1 MAITGKTRICGVIG
15 DPIEHSLSPTM
26 HNAAFKE
33 IGLDLVFLAFKVTPD
48 QVENAVKGVRSLNI
62 LGLNVTMPHKNK
74 IISYLDKLDPTAE
87 YLKSANTILN
97 ANGLLTGFN
106 TDGTGAM
113 QALLQNGTDPNGKK
127 MLILG
132 SGGAA
137 KAIAFAAARTTDQIV
152 ILNRTPNKSQEFAK
166 NLNHTLKTKIEGD
179 ALTSQSIE
187 KNMQDA
193 QIIINATSVGM
204 QPHDK
209 ISLIPPKLFKQTQT
223 ILDIVY
229 NPIETKLLNDAKKA
243 GAKTVNGVE
252 MLIHQ
257 GAASFEIWT
266 NKPAPIEAM
275 RKAITNQLMTKGES
289 T

>member
-1 MAITGKTRICGVIG
+1 
-15 DPIEHSLSPTM
+15 
-26 HNAAFKE
+26 
-33 IGLDLVFLAFKVTPD
+33 
-48 QVENAVKGVRSLNI
+48 
-62 LGLNVTMPHKNK
+62 
-74 IISYLDKLDPTAE
+74 
-87 YLKSANTILN
+87 
-97 ANGLLTGFN
+97 
-106 TDGTGAM
+106 
-113 QALLQNGTDPNGKK
+113 
-127 MLILG
+127 
-132 SGGAA
+132 
-137 KAIAFAAARTTDQIV
+137 
-152 ILNRTPNKSQEFAK
+152 
-166 NLNHTLKTKIEGD
+166 
-179 ALTSQSIE
+179 
-187 KNMQDA
+187 MQDA